1 MRKFLRSCLIN
12 SICLALLAELFPGFQ
27 IIERLKGIVLAGLGL
42 TVIDL
47 IVKPVI
53 KTILLPI
60 TLLTLGTLRWII
72 NVISLALLALSIPQ
86 VTIKS
91 FHFDGFNFGGIII
104 QPFRVSLLLS
114 VIFSSLIL
122 TLIKKALQEIIKKPS
137 SE

>member
-60 TLLTLGTLRWII
+60 NLLTLGTLRWII
-72 NVISLALLALSIPQ
+72 NVISLALLALFIPQ
-86 VTIKS
+86 ITIKS
-91 FHFDGFNFGGIII
+91 FHFDGLNFGGIII
-104 QPFRVSLLLS
+104 QPFKVSLLLS

-122 TLIKKALQEIIKKPS
+122 TLIKKALREIIKKPS